1 MWFTECHC
9 RSDEG
14 YHYLQS
20 SASMDWWGQG
30 STAAHIVNTLL
41 GQSNW
46 VIVTCYDVMLAHMI
60 DHVSSRR
67 GIFHRVRVV
76 EYLLPS
82 ADGRAS

>member
-1 MWFTECHC
+1 
-9 RSDEG
+9 
-14 YHYLQS
+14 
-20 SASMDWWGQG
+20 MDWWGQG

-76 EYLLPS
+76 EYLLHQLMVELP
-82 ADGRAS
+82 DKRTHVNKVI